1 MCPSAIR
8 ATVINTTPIKTA
20 ADDQIFQPSRTSRTR
35 LKTMKVK
42 TRVLRMKLEPPIEQG
57 NIVLRSAA
65 EASAILNES
74 VVLSLLF

>member
-1 MCPSAIR
+1 
-8 ATVINTTPIKTA
+8 
-20 ADDQIFQPSRTSRTR
+20 
-35 LKTMKVK
+35 MKVK